1 MKKPQIFNEDGFY
14 MKSTK
19 TEIRDPTETDIQV
32 DPVEMEDK
40 NTQPEDTRPK
50 ESHQYPN

>member
-19 TEIRDPTETDIQV
+19 TEIRDPIETDIQV